1 MSTYFRDATADALE
15 ATTEHVRDNLA
26 ASADPNDD
34 PTTYRDRVR
43 ITTTTI
49 EDGRFRVTGTL
60 DEPERAPYLAPGYD
74 PLDTATQP
82 PRYSLDGPL
91 PGYDAA
97 PIDQQATTG
106 WAEVDR

>member
-15 ATTEHVRDNLA
+15 ATTEHVRDTLA
-26 ASADPNDD
+26 AAADPNDD

-49 EDGRFRVTGTL
+49 EDGTFRVTGTL
-60 DEPERAPYLAPGYD
+60 DEPERAPYLAPEYD
-74 PLDTATQP
+74 PLDTAAQP
-82 PRYSLDGPL
+82 PRYSVNGPL

-97 PIDQQATTG
+97 PIDQQPDHR
-106 WAEVDR
+106 WAER